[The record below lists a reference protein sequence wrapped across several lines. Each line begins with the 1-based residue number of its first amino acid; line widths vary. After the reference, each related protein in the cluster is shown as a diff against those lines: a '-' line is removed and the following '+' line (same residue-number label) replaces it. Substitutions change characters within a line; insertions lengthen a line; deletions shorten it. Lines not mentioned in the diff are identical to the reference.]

1 MIIALQ
7 NIIFL
12 LCKIIQLRRCSFNN
26 PNVYKKYD
34 SIINH
39 IKVDVPLTS
48 FSFIQSKYVTPI
60 YPFYR
65 TMPFPKVVKAKNI
78 YSYIWHNVILKQI
91 GFILFIFLLLFCPI
105 FLEDQLYCIYYCFLY
120 PFRATAMVSI
130 FISGWLGKCKN
141 IKVKMVLE

>member
-12 LCKIIQLRRCSFNN
+12 SCKIIQLRRCSFNN

-91 GFILFIFLLLFCPI
+91 GFILFIYPSPLLPNISRRLALLHLLLFSLSFSC
-105 FLEDQLYCIYYCFLY
+105 YCDGIYFY
-120 PFRATAMVSI
+120 
-130 FISGWLGKCKN
+130 LGVAGQMQKHQG
-141 IKVKMVLE
+141 